1 MVMSKGVFP
10 QSKEPKASLRSRC
23 YDSIGLTCF
32 RMSDYYIK
40 GIITGM
46 LAALALSDILR
57 WEIPFVCLELRR
69 VCQQHDKF
77 YSHSE
82 IAS

>member
-1 MVMSKGVFP
+1 MTVLHYLVLGC
-10 QSKEPKASLRSRC
+10 QITI
-23 YDSIGLTCF
+23 Y
-32 RMSDYYIK
+32 K
-40 GIITGM
+40 GIITRM
-46 LAALALSDILR
+46 LAALSDILR

>member
-1 MVMSKGVFP
+1 MTVLHYLVLGC
-10 QSKEPKASLRSRC
+10 QITI
-23 YDSIGLTCF
+23 Y
-32 RMSDYYIK
+32 K
-40 GIITGM
+40 GIITRM

-69 VCQQHDKF
+69 VCQQRDKF

>member
-1 MVMSKGVFP
+1 MS
-10 QSKEPKASLRSRC
+10 
-23 YDSIGLTCF
+23 
-32 RMSDYYIK
+32 
-40 GIITGM
+40 
-46 LAALALSDILR
+46 AALALSDILL